1 MVRFGAVSERVYIH
15 LMEVDVGEPSQV
27 GRVSAISADGMRIWI
42 RMAEGGTATVDSRG
56 EQLEVPV
63 GTVVLVRQADNHLE
77 LAPPEVW
84 PADDE
89 EDPRADS
96 RWIGVVRIR
105 LDDVTVIDTG
115 GRWHQVPTNDDVI
128 YEIGNTVEGSD
139 STGVAR
145 VLDRKPLRFL
155 DPPNL
160 DDDVIGAFLMK
171 PSETLGFAD
180 FGGLPGVVRR
190 ARELIELPLE
200 RGDKLA
206 KIGAEP
212 IKGVLFTGPPGT
224 GKTML
229 ARIIAS
235 AAGATFY
242 AISGPTIF
250 SKWYGESE
258 EILRRIFSHAAE
270 NAPSI
275 VFFDEIDSVAGQR
288 DEEAHEA
295 SKRVVAQLLTLMD
308 GLSADQNVTVIA
320 ATNRPQDIDVAL
332 LRPGRFDWQ
341 IDFPLPN
348 VADREAIL
356 RVRAQALATSDP
368 LPHRWVAA
376 YTEGW
381 SAAELAAIWKEA
393 SLLTAADDREAITI
407 EDYLGGHERVAAQRR
422 RVALAARAGAA

>member
-1 MVRFGAVSERVYIH
+1 MDVE
-15 LMEVDVGEPSQV
+15 VGEPSQV
-27 GRVSAISADGMRIWI
+27 GRISSVSADGLRMWI
-42 RMAEGGTATVDSRG
+42 QLAEGPTATVDSRG
-56 EQLEVPV
+56 EPFDVV
-63 GTVVLVRQADNHLE
+63 IGTVVLVRQSDNHLE
-77 LAPPEVW
+77 VAPDEVW
-84 PADDE
+84 PLDADG
-89 EDPRADS
+89 DPPSDGL
-96 RWIGVVRIR
+96 WVGVVKLR
-105 LDDVTVIDTG
+105 DDAVTIIDSG
-115 GRWHQVPTNDDVI
+115 GRWHRVPTNGTVNF
-128 YEIGNTVEGSD
+128 EIGNTVEGTD
-139 STGVAR
+139 STGVTR

-155 DPPNL
+155 EPPDL
-160 DDDVIGAFLMK
+160 DDEVIDAFMMK
-171 PSETLGFAD
+171 PSESLSFDD
-180 FGGLPGVVRR
+180 FGGLPEVVRR

-200 RGDKLA
+200 RGHKLA
-206 KIGAEP
+206 RIGADP

-270 NAPSI
+270 QAPSI

-288 DEEAHEA
+288 NEEAHEA

-332 LRPGRFDWQ
+332 MRPGRFDWQ

-348 VADREAIL
+348 TADREAIL
-356 RVRAQALATSDP
+356 RVRAGALSTSDP
-368 LPHRWVAA
+368 LPHSWVAA
-376 YTEGW
+376 
-381 SAAELAAIWKEA
+381 S
-393 SLLTAADDREAITI
+393 
-407 EDYLGGHERVAAQRR
+407 
-422 RVALAARAGAA
+422 